1 MKIFSVLFLIIFITS
16 CSTFQ
21 TYEEQ
26 FDKCIN
32 KFSTSNNKSL
42 PSSKILVVGHGYGS
56 HEDENTMFAPNFL
69 KYLKNNNKNSNYIGI
84 TGDFVRFNTKEYL
97 LEAKN
102 YIENNFQDYF
112 IAPGN
117 HEVINNNN
125 FYEIFGNK
133 TYHKTFDNFE
143 LIAANFS
150 NKDWLPSND
159 DKLKINNII
168 KNSKKDTVILLS
180 HQIFWFK
187 DVNEEIVPNGYDLL
201 EGEMSTN
208 SLSWLN
214 YDEKNLVVISG
225 DYGAW
230 GDKAY
235 CNDSLTNTIFI
246 AEGLNNSTKDTIIS
260 IVETDNG
267 FYLESIKLSE

>member
-1 MKIFSVLFLIIFITS
+1 MKIFKILILIIFTTS

-26 FDKCIN
+26 FNKCIN

-42 PSSKILVVGHGYGS
+42 PASEILVVGHGYGS
-56 HEDENTMFAPNFL
+56 HEDKNTMFAPNFL
-69 KYLKNNNKNSNYIGI
+69 EYLENNNKISNYIGI

-125 FYEIFGNK
+125 FYDVFGNK

-159 DKLKINNII
+159 DKLEINNII
-168 KNSKKDTVILLS
+168 KNSKRETVILLS

-187 DVNEEIVPNGYDLL
+187 DINEEIVPNGYDLL
-201 EGEMSTN
+201 EGEMSRN

-214 YDEKNLVVISG
+214 YDEKKLIVISG

-235 CNDSLTNTIFI
+235 CNDSLKNTIFI
-246 AEGLNNSTKDTIIS
+246 AEGLNNSTKDTIIK
-260 IVETDNG
+260 IVDTDNG
-267 FYLESIKLSE
+267 FYLEGINLSD